1 MKTSARYGKDLNIL
15 FYVLTRTEFNIKN
28 ILVFIQVSIKHKC
41 FLVILKGLMQRNKS
55 NRGKTLTLRSRF
67 TVRC

>member
-41 FLVILKGLMQRNKS
+41 FLVILKGQMHRNKS
-55 NRGKTLTLRSRF
+55 NMGQTSTLRSRV